1 MKINVTGGTLPQQEI
16 DYYTEAALKKYPN
29 RNITAI
35 DFDVDGEYVNATYH
49 FNDQPFERIR
59 RITGYLVGT
68 LQQRQARRGSRPRK
82 ARVKLKQ
89 TSAEKRRFCS
99 YKTKTQKS
107 PAFAG
112 SKNTSIP
119 ASV

>member
-49 FNDQPFERIR
+49 FNDQPLSVS
-59 RITGYLVGT
+59 G
-68 LQQRQARRGSRPRK
+68 GSRATLLVRLTASTTPSAPRK
-82 ARVKLKQ
+82 Q
-89 TSAEKRRFCS
+89 TA
-99 YKTKTQKS
+99 
-107 PAFAG
+107 
-112 SKNTSIP
+112 
-119 ASV
+119 